1 MGGSTATWHIDVFCP
16 PDHPG
21 RNNAVSFN
29 NKVETREAPEPLSGA
44 QVLEQYSTFEQVEF
58 GKTLLSKKGSVTKT
72 TDATTGGRRV
82 FF

>member
-1 MGGSTATWHIDVFCP
+1 MAHRRFLP
-16 PDHPG
+16 PDHPW
-21 RNNAVSFN
+21 RNSTVSFN

-44 QVLEQYSTFEQVEF
+44 QVLEKYSTFEQVEF
-58 GKTLLSKKGSVTKT
+58 GKPLLSKKGSVTKT

>member
-1 MGGSTATWHIDVFCP
+1 MGEALLHGTSTFFA
-16 PDHPG
+16 PDHPW
-21 RNNAVSFN
+21 RKNAFSFN
-29 NKVETREAPEPLSGA
+29 NKVETSEAPKPLSGA

>member
-1 MGGSTATWHIDVFCP
+1 MG
-16 PDHPG
+16 
-21 RNNAVSFN
+21 NNTVRFN

-44 QVLEQYSTFEQVEF
+44 QVLEQYSTFELVEF
-58 GKTLLSKKGSVTKT
+58 GKTLLSIKVSVTKT